1 MQRSGAF
8 FTIVLAVALLA
19 IAARLILFGTA
30 GPVPRGQAT
39 PPPEGPGW
47 IDLLDEVHLAGW
59 KNITDDLNIFAV
71 EDGVLHIFGRSLG
84 TLRNVGYTGRTFSD
98 FELHVEFK
106 VSWRANSGVFLRA
119 SAEDPVYRGF
129 EIQVL
134 DDHGVA
140 PHKNG
145 SGSVYDV
152 VSPMFNMALPRGEW
166 NSYDITCRGTHL
178 TVSMNGWK
186 IIDTD
191 FALMTE
197 PIGKFD
203 LPFAQLPRE
212 GIIALQDH
220 GGEVW
225 YRNIRVRPL

>member
-1 MQRSGAF
+1 MKHSTTLF
-8 FTIVLAVALLA
+8 FIVLAVAAFA
-19 IAARLILFGTA
+19 IVARLALFATA
-30 GPVPRGQAT
+30 GPVPRGEVT
-39 PPPEGPGW
+39 PAPEGMGW
-47 IDLLDEVHLAGW
+47 IDLLDETHAGGW
-59 KNITDDLNIFAV
+59 TNITDDRDIFSV
-71 EDGVLHIFGRSLG
+71 EDGVLHIFGHSMG
-84 TLRNVGYTGRTFSD
+84 TLRNVGFTAQSFSD
-98 FELHVEFK
+98 FELHLEFK
-106 VSWRANSGVFLRA
+106 VTWRANSGVFLRA
-119 SAEDPVYRGF
+119 SPDDPVYRGF

-145 SGSVYDV
+145 SGSIYDV
-152 VSPMFNMALPRGEW
+152 VAPMFNMALPRGEW
-166 NSYDITCRGTHL
+166 NSYDITCQGTH
-178 TVSMNGWK
+178 VVVVMNGWK

-191 FALMTE
+191 FALMTQ
-197 PIGKFD
+197 PLGKFS